1 MDIKRNVKK
10 RMYNI
15 CNQVKFK
22 GLLMSLLTVT
32 AGDHLLKSGMMPE
45 VNIRVD
51 VSLSSVSRFRCV
63 IYLHLS
69 LLIILTN
76 TGSPLILTLQN
87 LTICPFDLL

>member
-32 AGDHLLKSGMMPE
+32 AGDHLLKSDMMPE
-45 VNIRVD
+45 VNRRVD

-63 IYLHLS
+63 ICLHLS

-76 TGSPLILTLQN
+76 TDSAEPYYLSV
-87 LTICPFDLL
+87 